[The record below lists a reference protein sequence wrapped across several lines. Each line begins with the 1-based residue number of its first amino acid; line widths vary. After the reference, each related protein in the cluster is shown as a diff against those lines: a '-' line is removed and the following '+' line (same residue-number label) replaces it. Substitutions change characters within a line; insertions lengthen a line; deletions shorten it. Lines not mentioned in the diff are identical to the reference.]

1 MENMKARDQVNLEK
15 QNSAINVIDM
25 LRYLFFN
32 WRWYMLSVIIFGSYF
47 YYQYSKSPFVYRSS
61 EMVVIKTPLNT
72 PATARITATNA
83 AVNSISVTSEI
94 VQLKSKELMRET
106 VSRVGAETSY
116 SVRKGL
122 RDIELYKHS
131 PIQLKLANASP
142 STQFEVIVTPIDGKS
157 VELTFNGKGAEN
169 KKQMV
174 TLNKE
179 VNSPLGRLTVVPTS
193 YYQEQAFGQDITVRR
208 QDRDAMVS
216 HFLNNLKVTQLEDDA
231 SVLQVVIGDSNPDR
245 AADLIAEMVS
255 VYNEISLKDKNQI
268 GVNTANFIN
277 ERLAIIQNELG
288 SVESN
293 IEQLR
298 ESNQGVNVETAGE
311 MYLSDS
317 RQFQLDRTKVETD
330 RKLAQMM
337 QQYLHN
343 GKKQEELIPN
353 NTGLVDASVEGQIE
367 EYNRTLLRKNRLMEG
382 SSMANPVVQDM
393 NTVLDAMRTNIGRA
407 VDNAVAGL
415 DIKIQN
421 AKKEENLA
429 RGKALQI
436 PQKQRMML
444 SVERQQKVKEEL
456 YLYLLNKREENALNQ
471 AMTEDNMRVIDP
483 ASVSA
488 EPIYPSKFRKVAT
501 GVSIGLVAPT
511 LILLL
516 TLMFNTGVQQRQ
528 DIEAVLSVPF
538 LGEIP
543 TSRGRSSQQSAIL
556 VDKTGRDP
564 LTEAFRILRTNIN
577 FMSHAGKP
585 AKVITFTSFGTSMGK
600 TFSAINLA
608 AILSFLDKRVAVVD
622 LDLRKGTLSARMGL
636 SNTRGVSHF
645 LSDSSV
651 SLDDIIHRKP
661 ELHNLDCFPIGLIAP
676 NPVELLLG
684 DRLDQLVN
692 QLKER
697 YDYVVVDGVPMVIVA
712 DASIVDRISDLTLF
726 MIRAGKLDRRQLPE
740 IEKLH
745 QERKLTNMAV
755 VLNGLD
761 LGKGRYGYGTY
772 GYGGYGYGY
781 EEKSSLWKCW
791 QKRIQRFIPS

>member
-1 MENMKARDQVNLEK
+1 MKNMKATDQANLESG
-15 QNSAINVIDM
+15 NSAINIPDI
-25 LRYLFFN
+25 LTYLFFN
-32 WRWYMLSVIIFGSYF
+32 WKWYILSVIIFGSYF
-47 YYQYSKSPFVYRSS
+47 YYQYSKAPFVYRSS

-142 STQFEVIVTPIDGKS
+142 STLCELIVTPIDGKS
-157 VELTFNGKGAEN
+157 VELTFNGKGAEK
-169 KKQMV
+169 KKQVV
-174 TLNKE
+174 TLNQE
-179 VNSPLGRLTVVPTS
+179 TNTPVGRLTTVPTC
-193 YYQEQAFGQDITVRR
+193 YYQEAAFGQAIRVRR
-208 QDRDAMVS
+208 YDREAMVN

-231 SVLQVVIGDSNPDR
+231 SVLQVVIEDGNPER
-245 AADLIAEMVS
+245 AADLIDEMVN
-255 VYNEISLKDKNQI
+255 VYNEITLKDKNQI

-277 ERLAIIQNELG
+277 ERLAIIHNELG
-288 SVESN
+288 AVESN
-293 IEQLR
+293 IEKLR
-298 ESNQGVNVETAGE
+298 ESNQGVNVATAGE

-330 RKLAQMM
+330 RRLAQMM
-337 QQYLHN
+337 QQNLQHGN
-343 GKKQEELIPN
+343 KQDELIPN

-382 SSMANPVVQDM
+382 SSTANPVVQDM
-393 NTVLDAMRTNIGRA
+393 NAVLDAMRKNIGRA
-407 VDNAVAGL
+407 VDNAVTGL

-483 ASVSA
+483 ASVSP
-488 EPIYPSKFRKVAT
+488 EPVYPSKFRKVGT
-501 GVSIGLVAPT
+501 GVSIGFVVPT
-511 LILLL
+511 LVLLL
-516 TLMFNTGVQQRQ
+516 LLMFNTGVQQRQ
-528 DIEAVLSVPF
+528 DIEAALSVPF

-543 TSRGRSSQQSAIL
+543 TSRDRSSQELPVL
-556 VDKTGRDP
+556 VNKTGRDP

-577 FMSHAGKP
+577 FMSHSGKP
-585 AKVITFTSFGTSMGK
+585 PKVLTLTSFGTAMGK
-600 TFSAINLA
+600 TFSAINLSA
-608 AILSFLDKRVAVVD
+608 TLSFLDKRVAVVD
-622 LDLRKGTLSARMGL
+622 LDLRKGTLSARMAL
-636 SNTRGVSHF
+636 SNTKGVSHY

-651 SLDDIIHRKP
+651 DLDDIIYHKHDLP
-661 ELHNLDCFPIGLIAP
+661 NLDCIPIGLVAP

-684 DRLDQLVN
+684 DRLDELIN
-692 QLKER
+692 ALKER
-697 YDYVVVDGVPMVIVA
+697 YDYVVVDGVPMGIVA

-740 IEKLH
+740 IEKIH

-755 VLNGLD
+755 ILNGLD

-781 EEKSSLWKCW
+781 EDKGSRWSQWK
-791 QKRIQRFIPS
+791 KKIQRLIWQ